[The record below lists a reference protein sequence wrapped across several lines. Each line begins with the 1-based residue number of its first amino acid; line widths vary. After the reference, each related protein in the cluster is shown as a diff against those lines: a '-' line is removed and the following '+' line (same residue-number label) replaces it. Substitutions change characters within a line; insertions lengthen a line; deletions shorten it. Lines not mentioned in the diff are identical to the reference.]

1 MHPPIFLILLCMVL
15 FLSETSLV
23 ADAVYRDD
31 GALLSRTT
39 DEGMEAFSYDP
50 DGRLVQCK
58 RIGSDGSVTLTW
70 YCYDL
75 ASGRLAFVQEAERNV
90 WFDPDG
96 KTFALDDKT
105 SYEEYEKLGNSYYLR
120 THIVDGK
127 VTQSPS
133 SVKLDQE
140 GNLIHGHQQ
149 GGRDFTEVYDA
160 QGNLI
165 EETVTQE
172 GVFVMKT
179 VRTYDSHNQLL
190 RALVTYADGRTE
202 ERHYASGILAS
213 QTNLVD
219 GVIEKETSFL
229 PDKVETV
236 YSNGVPYA
244 RISYKAD
251 GRSIN
256 KVEYL

>member
-1 MHPPIFLILLCMVL
+1 MHTTISLILLCMML
-15 FLSETSLV
+15 FLPGTSLV

-39 DEGMEAFSYDP
+39 DEGREAFSYDP

-58 RIGSDGSVTLTW
+58 RIGFDGSVTLTW
-70 YCYDL
+70 YSYDL
-75 ASGRLAFVQEAERNV
+75 ESGRLAFVQEAERNA
-90 WFDPDG
+90 WFDSDG
-96 KTFALDDKT
+96 KRFALDDHT
-105 SYEEYEKLGNSYYLR
+105 SYEEYEKLGNSFYLR
-120 THIVDGK
+120 THIVDGEA
-127 VTQSPS
+127 TQSPS

-140 GNLIHGHQQ
+140 GNLIHGHRQ
-149 GGRDFTEVYDA
+149 GARDFTEVYDA

-165 EETVTQE
+165 EETVTHE
-172 GVFVMKT
+172 GVFVRKT
-179 VRTYDSHNQLL
+179 VRTYNSQNQLL

-213 QTNLVD
+213 QTDLAD
-219 GVIEKETSFL
+219 GIIEKETSFL

-236 YSNGVPYA
+236 YSNGEPYA